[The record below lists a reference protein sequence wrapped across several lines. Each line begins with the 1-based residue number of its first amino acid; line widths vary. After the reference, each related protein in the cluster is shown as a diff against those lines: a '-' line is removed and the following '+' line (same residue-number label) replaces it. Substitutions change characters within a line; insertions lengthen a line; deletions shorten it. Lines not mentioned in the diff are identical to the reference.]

1 MSSRFS
7 RVASEMEFSF
17 GKLLKNKECALKMRC
32 VVYLDSEYVEF
43 VVDG

>member
-7 RVASEMEFSF
+7 RVASEIEFSF

-32 VVYLDSEYVEF
+32 GVYLDSECVEF
-43 VVDG
+43 VVAG